1 MSETRISIP
10 FDGQLQVSQQLVMTM
25 KTACVAVG
33 ATVVIALGIASCGE
47 SRKQTTPQSPTEP
60 TPVTAVL
67 ARVELLAPGSIA
79 PGGSAQLTANAVKSD
94 NSVEDVTGQAHGFPR
109 TAGWSR

>member
-1 MSETRISIP
+1 VSETRISIP